1 MKAKHLLASL
11 VAMLALLVGSSA
23 MAQGAP
29 EAPKNALKAG
39 ESALAF
45 QFPFGGNPY
54 VSSNSDSLGGLLG
67 GLASDSVL
75 GYHYMLTD
83 NIRGGLNVGLN
94 VVGKTT
100 EVGGETQDATSFG
113 LTLAPQINYYTRT
126 RGTVA
131 PYFFGLINFGT
142 FSDGIDETTGDIDE
156 ATDDP
161 ELNFNPRE
169 QTTASLAAGIGA
181 EWFPV
186 TRVSFSGQVGLNVG
200 LLGATQIADGGA
212 VVEPNFGLNLFTSS
226 IAANIYF

>member
-1 MKAKHLLASL
+1 MKAKHMLASL
-11 VAMLALLVGSSA
+11 IAIAALLLGSSA
-23 MAQGAP
+23 MAQDAP
-29 EAPKNALKAG
+29 QAPKNALKAG

-54 VSSNSDSLGGLLG
+54 VSSDSSGLGGLLG
-67 GLASDSVL
+67 LSNGGVL

-83 NIRGGLNVGLN
+83 NIRGGLNLGLD
-94 VVGKTT
+94 VVGTTT
-100 EVGGETQDATSFG
+100 EVAGETQDATSFG

-131 PYFFGLINFGT
+131 PYFFGLINFST

-156 ATDDP
+156 ANDNADRT
-161 ELNFNPRE
+161 FNPRE

-200 LLGATQIADGGA
+200 LLGATQVADGGA